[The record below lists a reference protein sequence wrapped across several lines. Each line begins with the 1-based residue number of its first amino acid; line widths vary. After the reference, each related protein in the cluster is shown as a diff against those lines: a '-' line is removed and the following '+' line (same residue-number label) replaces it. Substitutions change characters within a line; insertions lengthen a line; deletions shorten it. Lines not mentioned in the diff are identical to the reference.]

1 MIAHFGAHERED
13 PLLILAK
20 REATLNGRTV
30 NHLMEKLLEKEK
42 AEEDARRVKGGGMK
56 KLIVGIDVDSFGA
69 VPARPLIK
77 RKF

>member
-1 MIAHFGAHERED
+1 MISHFGAHERED
-13 PLLILAK
+13 PVLVLAK

-30 NHLMEKLLEKEK
+30 NHLMEKLLEKERM
-42 AEEDARRVKGGGMK
+42 EEDAK
-56 KLIVGIDVDSFGA
+56 KMRGVVGKLVIGVEIDSFGA